1 MAPGGAKGRCGV
13 WVLRPARET
22 RSMSRHWWG
31 FARHEALWP
40 RVGGVSDPHVVQ
52 FPPIAGA
59 VAASTADVVPKL
71 QTTSVENAENG
82 PPRARWST
90 FWAKRCRSWC
100 VRSADAPVRRADAPV
115 GERAHE
121 RGHVRSMG
129 ARVRGC
135 RMGVL
140 KGKTAAGKTKA
151 TKRKLRGLAGG
162 SDRRRS
168 GDLSIFSRTLYQL
181 SYRAKT

>member
-1 MAPGGAKGRCGV
+1 
-13 WVLRPARET
+13 
-22 RSMSRHWWG
+22 MSRHWWG

-40 RVGGVSDPHVVQ
+40 RVVGVSDPHVVQ
-52 FPPIAGA
+52 FPLIAGA
-59 VAASTADVVPKL
+59 VAASVADVVPKL

-115 GERAHE
+115 GERAYE
-121 RGHVRSMG
+121 RGHVRSAG
-129 ARVRGC
+129 PRVRSANG
-135 RMGVL
+135 RESSL
-140 KGKTAAGKTKA
+140 TAGKTKA
-151 TKRKLRGLAGG
+151 PKRKLRGLAGG
-162 SDRRRS
+162 SDRHRS